1 MADALD
7 LMKKGAMVDKQ
18 ERFRA
23 LLIKIDQLIENINV
37 STFRLRDDD
46 LESIKDE
53 HVLQAA
59 QELRQVLREA
69 RKLQKELGG

>member
-1 MADALD
+1 MADTLD
-7 LMKKGAMVDKQ
+7 LMKKGAMVEKQ

-53 HVLQAA
+53 HVCQAA
-59 QELRQVLREA
+59 QELRKVLGEA

>member
-7 LMKKGAMVDKQ
+7 LMKKGAMVEKQ

-46 LESIKDE
+46 LDSIKDG
-53 HVLQAA
+53 HVFQAA
-59 QELRQVLREA
+59 KELMEVLAEA
-69 RKLQKELGG
+69 RKLQKDLGG